1 MTLGPQQSDEG
12 PSDQSGTA
20 DDNDLHVHVSNAG
33 VFLHDEMAASG
44 VTWDD
49 CGAEKYLRHNVTMHR
64 RASSRQRAPML
75 GADYEESS
83 MTEMKRL
90 NWSEIAPEGAKALFG
105 IHHYV
110 TRKTDLPEELIHL
123 VFLRVSQINGCAHC
137 IDMHTRDLLK
147 TMAIDKVTLV
157 PVWAEVP
164 HLFSDQYRAALA
176 WAEEVTNVSTTHAS
190 EEAYAAIAAVFAEKD
205 LVDLTLVIAAMNA
218 FNRLGAPFRLP
229 VAAKP

>member
-1 MTLGPQQSDEG
+1 
-12 PSDQSGTA
+12 
-20 DDNDLHVHVSNAG
+20 
-33 VFLHDEMAASG
+33 MAASG

-49 CGAEKYLRHNVTMHR
+49 CGAQKYLRHNVTMHR